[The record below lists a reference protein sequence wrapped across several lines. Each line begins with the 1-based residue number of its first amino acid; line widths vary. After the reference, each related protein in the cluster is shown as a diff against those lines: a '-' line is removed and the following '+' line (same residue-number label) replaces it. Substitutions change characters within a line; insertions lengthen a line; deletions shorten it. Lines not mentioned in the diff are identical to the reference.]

1 MVRKFRH
8 NEVQV
13 LNRTDKTVYEI
24 FFRGYRIDD
33 QIDILRG

>member
-1 MVRKFRH
+1 MVRIFRH
-8 NEVQV
+8 NAIQV
-13 LNRTDKTVYEI
+13 LDRTDKTVNEI